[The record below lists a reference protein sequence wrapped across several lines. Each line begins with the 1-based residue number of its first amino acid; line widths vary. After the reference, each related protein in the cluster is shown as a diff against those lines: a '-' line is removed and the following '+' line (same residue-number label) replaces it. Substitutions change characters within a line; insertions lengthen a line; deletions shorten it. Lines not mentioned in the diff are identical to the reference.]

1 MTQKKKGAKKNLWRR
16 TLHYY
21 WRATKKHKLLFVIG
35 ILVTPIVVASRTVL
49 TPYFTADIIGKIS
62 SGIDPVAEWS
72 TLMPSIV
79 GLLACYLIG
88 SELLGHVRIWAI
100 WKLELK
106 VAYDLATYCF
116 DKVCTQSMRFHSNR
130 FSGSLVSQ
138 TNKFIGSFERFFDII
153 TFDILYIVSMFVFIF
168 AVLVVRAPF
177 FVLGLFAF
185 VFAYIACSALMFK
198 KISHLS
204 KEHAEADLETVKRF
218 FAEPPKWAKG
228 LPLKGA
234 GYITDYY
241 LKD

>member
-1 MTQKKKGAKKNLWRR
+1 MTKEKKKGAKKNLWRR

-116 DKVCTQSMRFHSNR
+116 DKVCTQ
-130 FSGSLVSQ
+130 FSANVSQ
-138 TNKFIGSFERFFDII
+138 YLMSIFQFHFEHCVRKGFYDYSFLFD
-153 TFDILYIVSMFVFIF
+153 
-168 AVLVVRAPF
+168 
-177 FVLGLFAF
+177 
-185 VFAYIACSALMFK
+185 C
-198 KISHLS
+198 
-204 KEHAEADLETVKRF
+204 
-218 FAEPPKWAKG
+218 
-228 LPLKGA
+228 
-234 GYITDYY
+234 
-241 LKD
+241 